1 MIEGHIYPTY
11 TFKTRL
17 SFSPSHQLLPNQPQ
31 WQLEV
36 HEGEPKREPK
46 VATKLG
52 NQVEGGVGENV
63 PGNCNGLAKH
73 EHQSGI

>member
-1 MIEGHIYPTY
+1 MIVGHKYPTY

-17 SFSPSHQLLPNQPQ
+17 SFFPSHQLLPNQPQ
-31 WQLEV
+31 WHLEV
-36 HEGEPKREPK
+36 HEGAAKREPK

-63 PGNCNGLAKH
+63 PGNCNGLGKH
-73 EHQSGI
+73 GHQSGI